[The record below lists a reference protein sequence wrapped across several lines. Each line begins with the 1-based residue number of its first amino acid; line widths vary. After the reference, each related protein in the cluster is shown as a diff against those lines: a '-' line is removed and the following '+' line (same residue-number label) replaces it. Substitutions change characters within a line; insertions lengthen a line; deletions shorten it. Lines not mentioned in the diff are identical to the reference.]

1 LTLGIAEELATL
13 VMPPHYRMIVAF
25 LIMATLLLVRPWG
38 LFGTRW
44 VTR

>member
-1 LTLGIAEELATL
+1 
-13 VMPPHYRMIVAF
+13 MPPHYRMIVAF
-25 LIMATLLLVRPWG
+25 LIMATLLLVRQG